1 MRLDR
6 FGRKECEADK
16 RVKRSNTDLKFIPN
30 FCIFIKKSM
39 ITKER
44 LIQVINGMPKKIS
57 IEDVIEELVFLS
69 KIEQGLND
77 VESGRVY
84 TDSIVAEKMEKWLK

>member
-1 MRLDR
+1 
-6 FGRKECEADK
+6 
-16 RVKRSNTDLKFIPN
+16 
-30 FCIFIKKSM
+30 M

-44 LIQVINGMPKKIS
+44 LIQVINRMPEKIS
-57 IEDVIEELVFLS
+57 LEEVIEELVFLS

-77 VESGRVY
+77 VESGRIY

>member
-1 MRLDR
+1 
-6 FGRKECEADK
+6 
-16 RVKRSNTDLKFIPN
+16 
-30 FCIFIKKSM
+30 M

-44 LIQVINGMPKKIS
+44 LIQVINKMPEKIN